1 MYLKELKIANFRNCK
16 EIDIAFSP
24 SINCFVGKNGA
35 GKTNLLDAVYYLSF
49 CKSYFGNLEQQ
60 NITHNADFF
69 SILGAYQ
76 RGEHVESCHCVLERG
91 KPKQFKLNKK
101 EYDRLADHIGRY
113 PLVMVSPYDTDL
125 INAGSDERRRYVDSV
140 VSQFN
145 RNYLD
150 DLITYNKALTQ
161 RNALLKQFA
170 ETGYFDRNMLEIWD
184 MRMELPAHR
193 IFEIRKTF
201 AESFSPVFQKF
212 YSMVSNAAET
222 VEMAYEST
230 LYETSFRE
238 LMQQSL
244 ERDRMLRYSAAGIH
258 KDNLIFK
265 INGFPV
271 KYFGSQ
277 GQQKSFLVAM
287 KLAQFDYIREKT
299 GIKPILLLD
308 DVFDKLD
315 DERVKQLVQLTGSDY
330 FGQVFITDTQQA
342 RIKQIF
348 KGHSVDHRIFQVED
362 GEISNT
368 IKPQSKG

>member
-1 MYLKELKIANFRNCK
+1 MFLKELKIANFRNCK
-16 EIDIAFSP
+16 EVELLFSP
-24 SINCFVGKNGA
+24 NINCFIGKNGA

-60 NITHNADFF
+60 NITHNENFF
-69 SILGAYQ
+69 SILGTYQ
-76 RGEHVESCHCVLERG
+76 RNDNAETCQCVLERG
-91 KPKQFKLNKK
+91 KAKQFKLNKK

-113 PLVMVSPYDTDL
+113 PLVMVSPYDIDL

-145 RNYLD
+145 RTYLD

-161 RNALLKQFA
+161 RNALLKQFS

-184 MRMELPAHR
+184 MRMEMPAHR
-193 IFEIRKTF
+193 IFEIRKAF
-201 AESFSPVFQKF
+201 AESFTPVFQKH
-212 YSMVSNAAET
+212 YSLISNEAET
-222 VEMAYEST
+222 VEIEYEST
-230 LYETSFRE
+230 LSETPF
-238 LMQQSL
+238 L
-244 ERDRMLRYSAAGIH
+244 EVMRQAQEKDRVLRFSSAGIH
-258 KDNLIFK
+258 KDNLTFK

-299 GIKPILLLD
+299 GVKPILLLD

-315 DERVKQLVQLTGSDY
+315 DERVKQLVQLAGSDY

-348 KGHSVDHRIFQVED
+348 K
-362 GEISNT
+362 
-368 IKPQSKG
+368 

>member
-16 EIDIAFSP
+16 EIELCFSP
-24 SINCFVGKNGA
+24 NINCFIGKNGA

-60 NITHNADFF
+60 NITHECDFF
-69 SILGAYQ
+69 SILGTYQ
-76 RGEHVESCHCVLERG
+76 HNENTETCHCVLEKG
-91 KPKQFKLNKK
+91 KAKQFKLNKK

-145 RNYLD
+145 RNYLN
-150 DLITYNKALTQ
+150 DLITYNKALIQ

-170 ETGYFDRNMLEIWD
+170 ETGYFDRNTLEIWD

-201 AESFSPVFQKF
+201 AESFTPVFQKY
-212 YSMVSNAAET
+212 YSMISNAAET
-222 VEMAYEST
+222 VEIEYEST
-230 LYETSFRE
+230 LDTMPFLE
-238 LMQQSL
+238 LMRQSL
-244 ERDRMLRYSAAGIH
+244 EKDRILRYSTAGIH
-258 KDNLIFK
+258 KDNLTFK

-299 GIKPILLLD
+299 GVKPILLLD

-315 DERVKQLVQLTGSDY
+315 DDRVKQLVQLTGGDY

-342 RIKQIF
+342 RIEQIF
-348 KGHSVDHRIFQVED
+348 KEHSIDHRIFIMEN
-362 GEISNT
+362 GGMKESGR
-368 IKPQSKG
+368 K

>member
-16 EIDIAFSP
+16 EVEILFSP
-24 SINCFVGKNGA
+24 NINCFIGKNGA

-60 NITHNADFF
+60 NITHQEKFF
-69 SILGAYQ
+69 SILGVYQ
-76 RGEHVESCHCVLERG
+76 RNETTETCQCVLERG
-91 KPKQFKLNKK
+91 KTKQFKLNKK
-101 EYDRLADHIGRY
+101 EYDRLSEHIGRY
-113 PLVMVSPYDTDL
+113 PVVMVSPYDTDL
-125 INAGSDERRRYVDSV
+125 INDGSDERRRYVDSV

-145 RNYLD
+145 RNYLN
-150 DLITYNKALTQ
+150 DLITYNKALMQ
-161 RNALLKQFA
+161 RNALLKQFS
-170 ETGYFDRNMLEIWD
+170 ESGYFNRNILEIWD

-193 IFEIRKTF
+193 IFEIRKIF
-201 AESFSPVFQKF
+201 AESFTPVFQKF
-212 YSMVSNAAET
+212 YSMISNAAET
-222 VEMAYEST
+222 VEIAYEST
-230 LYETSFRE
+230 LHETPFLE
-238 LMQQSL
+238 LMQQSQ
-244 ERDRMLRYSAAGIH
+244 EKDRILRYTTAGIH
-258 KDNLIFK
+258 KDNLTFK

-299 GIKPILLLD
+299 DIKPILLLD

-315 DERVKQLVQLTGSDY
+315 DERVKQLVRLAGSDY

-348 KGHSVDHRIFQVED
+348 KGHSIDHRIFYVEN
-362 GEISNT
+362 GGIIE
-368 IKPQSKG
+368 

>member
-1 MYLKELKIANFRNCK
+1 MFLKELKIANFRNCK
-16 EIDIAFSP
+16 DIELLFSP
-24 SINCFVGKNGA
+24 NINCFIGKNGA
-35 GKTNLLDAVYYLSF
+35 GKTNILDAVYYLSF

-60 NITHNADFF
+60 NITHSENFF
-69 SILGAYQ
+69 SILGTYQ
-76 RGEHVESCHCVLERG
+76 RYENTETCQCILERG

-101 EYDRLADHIGRY
+101 EYERLSDHIGRY
-113 PLVMVSPYDTDL
+113 PVVMVSPYDTDL

-145 RNYLD
+145 RTYLD

-161 RNALLKQFA
+161 RNALLKQFS
-170 ETGYFDRNMLEIWD
+170 ETGYFDNNMLEIWD
-184 MRMELPAHR
+184 IRMELPAHR
-193 IFEIRKTF
+193 IFDVRKSF
-201 AESFSPVFQKF
+201 AESFAPVFQK
-212 YSMVSNAAET
+212 YYHLISNKAET
-222 VEMAYEST
+222 VEIEYESS
-230 LYETSFRE
+230 LQETSFLE
-238 LMQQSL
+238 LMRQSL
-244 ERDRMLRYSAAGIH
+244 EKDRILRFSTAGIH

-287 KLAQFDYIREKT
+287 KLAQFDYINEKT

-315 DERVKQLVQLTGSDY
+315 DDRVKQLVQLTGNDY

-348 KGHSVDHRIFQVED
+348 KGHNIDRCIFKIED
-362 GEISNT
+362 GKVKN
-368 IKPQSKG
+368 

>member
-1 MYLKELKIANFRNCK
+1 MYLKGLKIANFRNCK
-16 EIDIAFSP
+16 EVEILFSP
-24 SINCFVGKNGA
+24 NINCFVGKNGA

-49 CKSYFGNLEQQ
+49 CKSYFGSLEQQ
-60 NITHNADFF
+60 NIMHEENFF
-69 SILGAYQ
+69 SILGTYQ
-76 RGEHVESCHCVLERG
+76 REDNTETCQCVLERG
-91 KPKQFKLNKK
+91 KNKQFKLNKK
-101 EYDRLADHIGRY
+101 EYDRLSDHIGRY
-113 PLVMVSPYDTDL
+113 PLVMVSPYDIDL

-145 RNYLD
+145 RTYLD
-150 DLITYNKALTQ
+150 DLITYNKALMQ

-170 ETGYFDRNMLEIWD
+170 ETGYFDRNVLEIWD

-193 IFEIRKTF
+193 IFEVRQSF
-201 AESFSPVFQKF
+201 AESFTPVFQK
-212 YSMVSNAAET
+212 YYDMISKSAET
-222 VEMAYEST
+222 VEIEYESA
-230 LYETSFRE
+230 LKEMPFRE
-238 LMQQSL
+238 LLQRSQ
-244 ERDRMLRYSAAGIH
+244 ERDRVLRYSTAGIH

-299 GIKPILLLD
+299 GVKPILLLD

-315 DERVKQLVQLTGSDY
+315 DGRVKQLVQLAGSDY

-342 RIKQIF
+342 RIKRIF
-348 KGHSVDHRIFQVED
+348 KGDSLDHRIFNVEA
-362 GEISNT
+362 GKVLERR
-368 IKPQSKG
+368 

>member
-16 EIDIAFSP
+16 EIELLFSP
-24 SINCFVGKNGA
+24 NINCFIGKNGA
-35 GKTNLLDAVYYLSF
+35 GKTNILDAVYYLSF
-49 CKSYFGNLEQQ
+49 CKSYLGNLEQQ
-60 NITHNADFF
+60 NITHEENFF
-69 SILGAYQ
+69 SILGSYQ
-76 RGEHVESCHCVLERG
+76 RYDNTETCQCILERG
-91 KPKQFKLNKK
+91 KPKQFKINKK
-101 EYDRLADHIGRY
+101 EYERLSDHIGRY
-113 PLVMVSPYDTDL
+113 PVVMVSPYDTDL

-145 RNYLD
+145 RTYLD

-170 ETGYFDRNMLEIWD
+170 ETGYFDNNMLEIWD
-184 MRMELPAHR
+184 IRMELPAHR
-193 IFEIRKTF
+193 IFDIRKSF
-201 AESFSPVFQKF
+201 AESFTPVFQK
-212 YSMVSNAAET
+212 YYNLISNAAES
-222 VEMAYEST
+222 VEIEYESS
-230 LYETSFRE
+230 LLETPFLE
-238 LMQQSL
+238 LMRQSL
-244 ERDRMLRYSAAGIH
+244 ERDRILRFSTTGIH

-287 KLAQFDYIREKT
+287 KLAQFDYINEKT

-315 DERVKQLVQLTGSDY
+315 DDRVKQLVQLTGSDY

-348 KGHSVDHRIFQVED
+348 KGHNIDRRIFNIED
-362 GEISNT
+362 GK
-368 IKPQSKG
+368 IKN